1 VYHDAVDDV
10 PALVVIRAIGIDVR
24 NRVVIGKEETD
35 LS

>member
-1 VYHDAVDDV
+1 VT
-10 PALVVIRAIGIDVR
+10 ALVVIRAIGIDVR